1 MTTYIST
8 GGIKDKPCLEVAK
21 SLLDNGFNAIEL
33 SGGAYDE
40 NFETNL
46 IKFKESNDVSITLH
60 NYIPFWKDSYIMNLA
75 STSDSIANQTEE
87 HIRKAIELSSKI
99 ESSWYAFHAGFLI
112 DPKPSELGKKIKTRT
127 LSDRSSS
134 LTKFTD
140 RVKKLADFA
149 HGKNI
154 RLMIEN
160 NVLSHNNHQRFK
172 GNPLLLCDPNEI
184 HNFFYEL
191 NGTVGLLL
199 DLAHFKVSSN
209 SLGFDL
215 TKGVDHI
222 IPFVEG
228 LHISDNDG
236 LSDQNKPIKKNSW
249 FMNMGIER
257 EYMVLEVYAYEQ
269 DLLKDQLSLSESI

>member
-1 MTTYIST
+1 MTTHIST
-8 GGIKDKPCLEVAK
+8 GGIKEESCLAVAEK
-21 SLLDNGFNAIEL
+21 LLGYGFNAIEL

-46 IKFKESNDVSITLH
+46 IKFRELHDVSITLH
-60 NYIPFWKDSYIMNLA
+60 NYIPFWKDSYVMNLA

-87 HIRKAIELSSKI
+87 HIRKAIELSSII

-127 LSDRSSS
+127 LSKRNSA
-134 LTKFTD
+134 LARFTH

-149 HGKNI
+149 DSKNI

-160 NVLSHNNHQRFK
+160 NVLSHNNHERFK

-184 HNFFYEL
+184 HNFFYEMD
-191 NGTVGLLL
+191 GSVGLLL
-199 DLAHFKVSSN
+199 DVAHFKVSSN

-215 TKGVDHI
+215 VRGVDHI
-222 IPFVEG
+222 IPYVEG
-228 LHISDNDG
+228 LHLSDNDG
-236 LSDQNKPIKKNSW
+236 LSDQNRPIKKNSW
-249 FMNMGIER
+249 FMNMEIDR
-257 EYMVLEVYAYEQ
+257 EYKVLEVYAYEQ
-269 DLLKDQLSLSESI
+269 ELLKDQLNLSESI